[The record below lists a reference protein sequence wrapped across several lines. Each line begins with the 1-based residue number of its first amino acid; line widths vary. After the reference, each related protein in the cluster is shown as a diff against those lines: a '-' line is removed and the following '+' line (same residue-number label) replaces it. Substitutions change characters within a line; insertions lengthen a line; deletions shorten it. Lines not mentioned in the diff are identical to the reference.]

1 MDRHLTMDRYLN
13 SFIAHQQVGAG
24 GMPPA
29 AALNMPPQDLR
40 HLPAP
45 QAALRSTAA
54 VLYARFILITT
65 TLGVSTY
72 GIYQMLQVVRFASM
86 TLLQGL
92 MIFFFAVSLSWI
104 AFAAGSVLAGASKR
118 RDAAP
123 QAGTND
129 EARQDAH
136 VGAVGMAANT
146 SRTALVMPIYNEDP
160 VRTTAALQAMA
171 EALEAIAAN
180 RHFEIVV
187 LSDSTNADAWI
198 RETAALAVLRAALTS
213 IMPVWYRRRWKNIA
227 RKSGNL
233 EDFVTRWGGRY
244 NHMIVLDADSLI
256 DAPTLL
262 RLVQVME
269 SDPALGILQ
278 TAPQL
283 ICARTFFGRLQQFA
297 ACVYGPVIT
306 RGLAAWSGDSANY
319 WGHNAI
325 IRMTAFAQNCGL
337 PMLEGRQPFGGHVLS
352 HDFVEAALM
361 RRAGWKVCMATDC
374 GGSWEE
380 SPPSL
385 IDVAIR
391 DRRWA
396 QGNLQHMK
404 IVGAAGLKFTSRLHL
419 GIGIMSYLSS
429 PLWLLMLGVGFA
441 LAVQSHLIRPEY
453 FNHDFQ
459 LFPTWPRFDVELMMT
474 LFWFSMIVLMIPK
487 TLGLIRALLSKRIRR
502 GGGGLIGVTASFLL
516 ETVLSALYA
525 PILMLV
531 QSRHVFEVL
540 MGRDSG
546 WKPQRRDAGGTTWSD
561 AWNFHKRHMFL
572 SCVTAVI
579 VWFLSP
585 PLLAWLSPALLGL
598 FLAVPL
604 SRASGSEAIGRV
616 LSRVA
621 LLRTPEELEQPAL
634 IARRIELIAQAQA
647 LPDDGLRYLARN
659 REARLTHINGNL
671 SRPTDP
677 RGQPNPH
684 TFTAEQ
690 KLIDA
695 RSLDEALGWLTPLE
709 RVEVA
714 GDARL
719 LNQLALLPDGQ
730 RPAFLI

>member
-1 MDRHLTMDRYLN
+1 MDRHLN
-13 SFIAHQQVGAG
+13 SAVAYEQVHIGAAG
-24 GMPPA
+24 GMPSEAPVVMA
-29 AALNMPPQDLR
+29 PQDLR
-40 HLPAP
+40 YKPSH
-45 QAALRSTAA
+45 RSRTRSGYA
-54 VLYARFILITT
+54 VLYARFILIATAV
-65 TLGVSTY
+65 GISTY
-72 GIYQMLQVVRFASM
+72 GVYQMLQVVRFASM
-86 TLLQGL
+86 TFLQGL
-92 MIFFFAVSLSWI
+92 MIFFFAVSLGWI

-118 RDAAP
+118 RDAVP
-123 QAGTND
+123 PVPVD
-129 EARQDAH
+129 DA
-136 VGAVGMAANT
+136 
-146 SRTALVMPIYNEDP
+146 SLTALVMPIYNEDP
-160 VRTTAALQAMA
+160 IRTTAALQAMA
-171 EALEAIAAN
+171 EALKDIAAN
-180 RHFEIVV
+180 HRFEIVV
-187 LSDSTNADAWI
+187 LSDSTNADSWV
-198 RETAALAVLRAALTS
+198 RETAAIDLLRKSLAS
-213 IMPVWYRRRWKNIA
+213 IMPVWYRRRWQNIA
-227 RKSGNL
+227 RKSGNV

-244 NHMIVLDADSLI
+244 HHMIVLDADSLI

-262 RLVQVME
+262 RLVRMMQA
-269 SDPALGILQ
+269 DPALGILQ

-283 ICARTFFGRLQQFA
+283 IGARTFFGRLQQFA

-306 RGLAAWSGDSANY
+306 RGLAAWSGDSGNY

-325 IRMTAFAQNCGL
+325 IRIQAFAENCGL
-337 PMLEGRQPFGGHVLS
+337 PILKGRKPFGGHILS

-361 RRAGWKVCMATDC
+361 RRGGWKVRMADC

-404 IVGAAGLKFTSRLHL
+404 ILGTAGLSFTSRLHL

-459 LFPTWPRFDVELMMT
+459 LFPTWPRFDIELMMT
-474 LFWFSMIVLMIPK
+474 LFWFSMVVLLIPK
-487 TLGLIRALLSKRIRR
+487 TLGLVRALLSPRIRHGC
-502 GGGGLIGVTASFLL
+502 GGVIGVAASFLL
-516 ETVLSALYA
+516 ETILSALYA

-531 QSRHVFEVL
+531 QSRHVFEVF

-546 WKPQRRDAGGTTWSD
+546 WKPQRRDSGGTTWSD
-561 AWNFHKRHMFL
+561 AWHFHQRHMLL
-572 SCVTAVI
+572 SCMTAAI
-579 VWFLSP
+579 VYFLSP
-585 PLLAWLSPALLGL
+585 SLLAWVSPALLGL

-604 SRASGSEAIGRV
+604 SRASGSESLGLA
-616 LSRVA
+616 LSRIA

-634 IARRIELIAQAQA
+634 VARRRELIAKAQA
-647 LPDDGLRYLARN
+647 LPENGLRYLAGN
-659 REARLTHINGNL
+659 RDARLTHIDTNL
-671 SRPTDP
+671 ARPKDP

-695 RSLDEALGWLTPLE
+695 RSLDEVLQWLTPIE

-719 LNQLALLPDGQ
+719 LNQLALLPDAQ
-730 RPAFLI
+730 PPEFTI